1 MTITRTSLFATRRCF
16 LTLSGAL
23 ALTALGCNKSTPE
36 AAPAGSSSAAAAA
49 EAPKPASALTV
60 GFIYVGP
67 KDDYGY
73 NQAHAEGA
81 KTLAALGVKI
91 REEEKVPETVDVQK
105 TMESMINLD
114 GAKLL
119 FPTSFGYFDPHILKM
134 AEKYPDVV
142 FFHCGG
148 LYNEGKHPKNVGSY
162 FGYID
167 EAQYVAGI
175 VAGMTSK
182 TSKLGFVAAK
192 PIPQVLRNINAFTL
206 GALSVNPKVT
216 TSVIFTGDWSL
227 PVKEAEATN
236 SLVDQGVDVVTCHV
250 DSPKVV
256 IETAEK
262 RGIFSSGYHAN
273 QAALAPKGYLTGAEW
288 NWAAVYK
295 DYVEKV
301 KAGAPYSH
309 LVRGGFKEG
318 FIKMSPYG
326 APVSAEAKTKADAA
340 KEALTAGKL
349 TIFKGPLKDNAGK
362 EIIAAGTDRGQ
373 TDIELEKM
381 NYLVAGVKGSIN

>member
-1 MTITRTSLFATRRCF
+1 MTIPRTSPVASRRS
-16 LTLSGAL
+16 LLLLSGSLAL
-23 ALTALGCNKSTPE
+23 AGLGCNKPSAPAPSASSSNAAPE
-36 AAPAGSSSAAAAA
+36 AAK
-49 EAPKPASALTV
+49 APSALTV

-91 REEEKVPETVDVQK
+91 REEEKVPETLDVQK

-142 FFHCGG
+142 FLHCGG
-148 LYNEGKHPKNVGSY
+148 MYTEGKHPKNVGSY

-167 EAQYVAGI
+167 EAQYVSGI
-175 VAGMTSK
+175 VAGLTSK
-182 TSKLGFVAAK
+182 TNKLGFVAAK

-206 GALSVNPKVT
+206 GALSVNPKIT

-236 SLVDQGVDVVTCHV
+236 SLVDQGADVVTCHV

-262 RGIFSSGYHAN
+262 RGIFSTGYHAN

-295 DYVEKV
+295 DYVEKI
-301 KAGAPYSH
+301 KSGQPWQH

-318 FIKMSPYG
+318 FVKMSPYG
-326 APVSAEAKTKADAA
+326 AAVAPETKAKADAA

-349 TIFKGPLKDNAGK
+349 VIFKGPLKDNAGK
-362 EIIAAGTDRGQ
+362 EIIAAGTERGQ

-381 NYLVAGVKGSIN
+381 GYLVAGVKGAIN